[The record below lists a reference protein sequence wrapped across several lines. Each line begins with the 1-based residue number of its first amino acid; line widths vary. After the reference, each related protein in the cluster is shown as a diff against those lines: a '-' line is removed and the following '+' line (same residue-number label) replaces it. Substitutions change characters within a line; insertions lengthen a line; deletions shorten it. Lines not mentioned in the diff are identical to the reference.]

1 MKAKNTR
8 GVILILLETSKEN
21 VCLTLYLPECFCP
34 PWCLLF
40 IFSSRIR
47 RRASYLCIIGRK
59 NRPLTITTTSLRA
72 EPWGVEFYMN
82 RTYSKETRERWDLTH
97 KERGNKLRQPRLP
110 DLDPTLSDFEL
121 QQDTRGVALLWT
133 SGGGRWCTVTR
144 HQKHMNYGVSRL
156 PRSPK
161 WCLLFITAEY
171 MRPNSGSTHLL
182 TYV

>member
-1 MKAKNTR
+1 MDS
-8 GVILILLETSKEN
+8 ICFWSK
-21 VCLTLYLPECFCP
+21 F
-34 PWCLLF
+34 F
-40 IFSSRIR
+40 FSRIR
-47 RRASYLCIIGRK
+47 RRASYLCIIERK

-72 EPWGVEFYMN
+72 EPWGLEFYMN
-82 RTYSKETRERWDLTH
+82 RTYSKETRERRDLTQ
-97 KERGNKLRQPRLP
+97 KERGNRTKTAPARLP
-110 DLDPTLSDFEL
+110 DLDPALPDFEH

-182 TYV
+182 TYA